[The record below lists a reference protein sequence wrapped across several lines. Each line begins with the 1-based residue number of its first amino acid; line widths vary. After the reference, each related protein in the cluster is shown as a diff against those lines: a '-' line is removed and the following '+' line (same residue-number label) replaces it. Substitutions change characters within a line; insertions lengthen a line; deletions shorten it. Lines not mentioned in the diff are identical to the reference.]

1 MTDIEH
7 ASSSD
12 ALSIDQQTS
21 ERSPNV
27 GMPAAGMPVTM
38 HKITVARTARYAIV
52 GAAPAQAARLWIA
65 FHGYAHRAEDF
76 VAPFAES
83 VPTDTRVIAPE
94 GLSRFYLELPRPDGG
109 HLTRTGASWL
119 TRDDREDELRDAMA
133 MLHAVVAREVAGVVR
148 ERGETP
154 TIGVLGF
161 SQGVAMSMRW
171 VADASAN
178 PALGT
183 HTPVSSHVVWAGGLA
198 HDVSNDALRAAWK
211 HTQVH
216 VVAGER
222 DKFASDT
229 TRASVRSRLAAIG
242 VKSQEHMFDG
252 GHRLDTLLLATLLR
266 ELSVS

>member
-1 MTDIEH
+1 MTEP
-7 ASSSD
+7 
-12 ALSIDQQTS
+12 
-21 ERSPNV
+21 ER
-27 GMPAAGMPVTM
+27 AAGMPVTM
-38 HKITVARTARYAIV
+38 HKITVARTARYAVV
-52 GAAPAQAARLWIA
+52 GAPVEQAARLWIA

-119 TRDDREDELRDAMA
+119 TRDDREDELRDAMS
-133 MLHAVVAREVAGVVR
+133 MLHAVVAREVAAIVAAR
-148 ERGETP
+148 TETP
-154 TIGVLGF
+154 VVGVLGF

-183 HTPVSSHVVWAGGLA
+183 HTPVTSHVLWAGGLA
-198 HDVSNDALRAAWK
+198 HDVADHALQEAWK
-211 HTQVH
+211 HTQLH

-229 TRASVRSRLAAIG
+229 TRAAVRARLSSIG
-242 VKSQEHMFDG
+242 VTPQEHSFDG

-266 ELSVS
+266 QLARSPKR